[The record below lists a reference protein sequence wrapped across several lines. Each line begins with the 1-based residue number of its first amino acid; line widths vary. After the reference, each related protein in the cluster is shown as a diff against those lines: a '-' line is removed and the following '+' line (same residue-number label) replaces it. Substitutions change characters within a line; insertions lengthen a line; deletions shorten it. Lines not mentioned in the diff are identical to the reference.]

1 MMIPPQ
7 FSCVWLIISSQPS
20 EGSKTLLAAPWA
32 RKVEPSDSMDGW
44 KPYLL
49 EVLRKFKSAD
59 KSNWHHRMSVKV
71 SLSLV
76 LVCYYLSAHL
86 VQAAHVIYD
95 DQRDATAAAAA
106 KQELSQIFT
115 KTLTIQVWR
124 PEFERPGR
132 HFVYTTR
139 YVYFFVSLLDQ
150 LDDRASLDQLLR
162 RVRKK
167 QGDFINH
174 TKLWEDICLTYAKV
188 RL

>member
-1 MMIPPQ
+1 L
-7 FSCVWLIISSQPS
+7 VYDGQPN
-20 EGSKTLLAAPWA
+20 P
-32 RKVEPSDSMDGW
+32 
-44 KPYLL
+44 
-49 EVLRKFKSAD
+49 
-59 KSNWHHRMSVKV
+59 
-71 SLSLV
+71 
-76 LVCYYLSAHL
+76 
-86 VQAAHVIYD
+86 
-95 DQRDATAAAAA
+95 AAAIAA

-167 QGDFINH
+167 QGDFLNH
-174 TKLWEDICLTYAKV
+174 TKLWEDICLNYAKV
-188 RL
+188 RQDQPLLRPSPILTNSSSSAAQQRSTKDMKKAYSNQSAGKNFPPKRLAWKA

>member
-1 MMIPPQ
+1 MYHPNDT
-7 FSCVWLIISSQPS
+7 SSICN
-20 EGSKTLLAAPWA
+20 GMLT
-32 RKVEPSDSMDGW
+32 
-44 KPYLL
+44 
-49 EVLRKFKSAD
+49 
-59 KSNWHHRMSVKV
+59 
-71 SLSLV
+71 
-76 LVCYYLSAHL
+76 HL
-86 VQAAHVIYD
+86 QAAHIFYNE
-95 DQRDATAAAAA
+95 QRNASAALAA

-167 QGDFINH
+167 QGDFFFH
-174 TKLWEDICLTYAKV
+174 SKLWEDCCLTYAKV
-188 RL
+188 RISPSPVDIHIPLTLNAVDSLSLIHI